1 MTAKKPKDKKLKRG
15 PKPDSK
21 KKETDRVLKQLYFQD
36 GITYTHAAE
45 IAKCDVEHASLM
57 FKKFGDDIQTHKED
71 DADWIERND
80 RVRER
85 ALEGLSIKIKKSDTT
100 ITRMEEKR
108 KKINEI
114 QQAILPDLAQKVEDT
129 EVGQVILE
137 GIDKEKIVWKDV
149 LELQKILN
157 KDLNLFKNF
166 GYYVTTLEERIHT
179 ENIFNAE
186 LQVQYD
192 TIEIL
197 PPPSE
202 VLNREIEKR
211 IADKQKLKQPMP
223 AVVQQKPAKELKKK

>member
-45 IAKCDVEHASLM
+45 IAKCDIEHASLM

-80 RVRER
+80 RVRE
-85 ALEGLSIKIKKSDTT
+85 ST

-223 AVVQQKPAKELKKK
+223 AQVQQKTIKELKKK